1 MPVSRAAATWNTA
14 RKCLVNYRLVNS
26 RAASIIN
33 TNPVSVSVTLFLVC
47 LNITS
52 AGPLSA
58 CNMLVNTILSQS
70 CCAIVCNPLVPHRIA
85 SVHNSLACSVNFITD
100 QPDARFM
107 WMLFLRFFTDCVKRA
122 LINFMLSLNHYRV
135 GLCCTVYLHVH
146 TIHNDP

>member
-1 MPVSRAAATWNTA
+1 MPVSRVAATWNTA
-14 RKCLVNYRLVNS
+14 RKCLVNSRLVNS
-26 RAASIIN
+26 RAASTIN
-33 TNPVSVSVTLFLVC
+33 TNPVIVSVPLPFIC

-58 CNMLVNTILSQS
+58 CNTLVNTILSQR
-70 CCAIVCNPLVPHRIA
+70 CCAIVCNPRVPHRIA

-100 QPDARFM
+100 QPDARLI
-107 WMLFLRFFTDCVKRA
+107 WMLFLCFFTDYVNRA
-122 LINFMLSLNHYRV
+122 FINLMLSLNLYRV